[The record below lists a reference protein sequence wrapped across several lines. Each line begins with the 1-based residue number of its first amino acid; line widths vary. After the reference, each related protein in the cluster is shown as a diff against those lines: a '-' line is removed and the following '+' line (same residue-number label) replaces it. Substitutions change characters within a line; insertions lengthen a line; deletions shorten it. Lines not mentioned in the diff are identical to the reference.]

1 MNLSPRS
8 WQALLLPLLCAVLWG
23 LPAERAQAAVTC
35 TASMTNVDFGSVD
48 LVGSSGYTTS
58 ATLNYTCT
66 NGNNARTFARVCF
79 DVGDGVEGTGNFN
92 PRVMKNSAGDS
103 LQFQIYQPPGFS
115 IVWGSEYNTITPT
128 PYVLNLD
135 LARGAASSG
144 SASMQGRLVAGQTT
158 VPPGSYQGQFTAN
171 HTAVTINESGTAAP
185 TSCTGNSA
193 GIFPFT
199 VKATV
204 IKSCVVSATPLDFGS
219 VDGLPGASNVDKSTT
234 IAATCSRPTPYT
246 IALTPSNNNAVGTGI
261 MLPTIVGN
269 TDTVAYRLYSD
280 ANRTV
285 PWGAQV
291 GTNTLQRTGDG
302 TAQALTVYGRVLG
315 AAVNV
320 RPDVYSDTVT
330 VTVRY

>member
-48 LVGSSGYTTS
+48 LVSGSGFTTT

-66 NGNNARTFARVCF
+66 NGNSARTFARVCF
-79 DVGDGVEGTGNFN
+79 DVGDGIEGTGNFN
-92 PRVMKNSAGDS
+92 PRVMKDSAGDS

-115 IVWGSEYNTITPT
+115 IVLGSEYNTITPT

-135 LARGAASSG
+135 LAKGAVSSG

-171 HTAVTINESGTAAP
+171 HTAVTINESATAAP
-185 TSCTGNSA
+185 TSCTGNSTA
-193 GIFPFT
+193 TFPFT
-199 VKATV
+199 AKATV
-204 IKSCVVSATPLDFGS
+204 IKSCVVSANPLDFGS
-219 VDGLPGASNVDKSTT
+219 VDGLPGAPNVDKSTT
-234 IAATCSRPTPYT
+234 IGVTCSRPTPYT
-246 IALTPSNNNAVGTGI
+246 VALTPSNNNTAGAGA

-285 PWGAQV
+285 PWGGQV

-302 TAQALTVYGRVLG
+302 TAQALSVYGRVLG

-320 RPDVYSDTVT
+320 TPDAYSDTVT